1 MFYHCGYVEYGLDN
15 ALELLLKAGVLTAV
29 VVVVVV
35 EDDEDV
41 GTVPLGNVLF
51 VNNISRMRDSIGVFP
66 TNRTKKISL
75 ITFELTNFN
84 AGRRRRILPNRFIC
98 DGY

>member
-1 MFYHCGYVEYGLDN
+1 MDN
-15 ALELLLKAGVLTAV
+15 VLELILKAGVLTAGTV
-29 VVVVVV
+29 VVVVDDN
-35 EDDEDV
+35 DDEDDV

-66 TNRTKKISL
+66 TSRTKKISL
-75 ITFELTNFN
+75 ITCELTNFN
-84 AGRRRRILPNRFIC
+84 AGRRRRIFPNRFIC